1 MYKGKTI
8 AELAKD
14 GLAKPQ
20 DFGYWGPED
29 MFKTWGFCGIDN
41 THQSLLEKSNFECI
55 TKDLMKL
62 HPEDFRIET
71 YRHWAVGS
79 IDRLVCRILKSEGEI
94 TYDNVTQAFIVTM
107 GILDSLDDYC
117 IYDETHYYNMEYD
130 ECVEIIK
137 DLDEHLDIMINKSN
151 DDWAESIYHE
161 LTRNL
166 NIEFCPDADAYPK
179 DNDIIEAVYNLQ
191 LWNKEA
197 IDKWNEWTD
206 QNGLE
211 RVPVR
216 VISPNQLKLFEE

>member
-1 MYKGKTI
+1 
-8 AELAKD
+8 
-14 GLAKPQ
+14 
-20 DFGYWGPED
+20 
-29 MFKTWGFCGIDN
+29 
-41 THQSLLEKSNFECI
+41 
-55 TKDLMKL
+55 
-62 HPEDFRIET
+62 
-71 YRHWAVGS
+71 
-79 IDRLVCRILKSEGEI
+79 
-94 TYDNVTQAFIVTM
+94 M